1 MITNLVLITSS
12 LLYSSSSLKTTIAS
26 QKDNKCLQSD
36 GTRQCCSSFYEEDDT
51 CHECIGSYGVNCS
64 HPCKP
69 GFFGPKCAF
78 KCKCLNNTC
87 DRIHGCFEDVTEGPV
102 KDLDF
107 FGHLKFHWM
116 VFLVIFIF
124 TFILLVCGIVTL
136 KGRSIKRRQKRQLT
150 QSNNYT
156 MTIFRD
162 QASGY
167 SEMEVTPHAS
177 TEYLN
182 ASFQKQPI
190 DDITSYFSTAEY
202 LRMDVTPHAS
212 TEYLNAS
219 FQTQP
224 IDNVSGYVSTG
235 EYIRM
240 DVTSQTSTEYLNASF
255 QPNTIDN
262 VSEYI

>member
-12 LLYSSSSLKTTIAS
+12 LLNSSSTLKTTIVS
-26 QKDNKCLQSD
+26 LKDNKCLQSD
-36 GTRQCCSSFYEEDDT
+36 GTRQCCSSFYEENNA

-78 KCKCLNNTC
+78 KCNCLNNTC
-87 DRIHGCFEDVTEGPV
+87 DRIHGCFEDVTKGPV

-136 KGRSIKRRQKRQLT
+136 KGRNIKRRQKRQLA
-150 QSNNYT
+150 QRNNYT
-156 MTIFRD
+156 MTIFCD
-162 QASGY
+162 QASVY
-167 SEMEVTPHAS
+167 TEMV
-177 TEYLN
+177 
-182 ASFQKQPI
+182 
-190 DDITSYFSTAEY
+190 
-202 LRMDVTPHAS
+202 VTPHAS

-224 IDNVSGYVSTG
+224 IDNVPSCVSTG
-235 EYIRM
+235 EYLRM